1 MGTAGLDL
9 KRLRGLLERM
19 KADCIIVDDDA
30 ATDRCVMRVSSI
42 KRPGVAAY
50 IEYENIGEPRLVG
63 MVVRPEHYGPQ
74 QEEYRLES
82 GKEMRLKGARKG
94 DPEKIAAWIKRE
106 YLEAETRLQ

>member
-1 MGTAGLDL
+1 
-9 KRLRGLLERM
+9 
-19 KADCIIVDDDA
+19 
-30 ATDRCVMRVSSI
+30 
-42 KRPGVAAY
+42 
-50 IEYENIGEPRLVG
+50 